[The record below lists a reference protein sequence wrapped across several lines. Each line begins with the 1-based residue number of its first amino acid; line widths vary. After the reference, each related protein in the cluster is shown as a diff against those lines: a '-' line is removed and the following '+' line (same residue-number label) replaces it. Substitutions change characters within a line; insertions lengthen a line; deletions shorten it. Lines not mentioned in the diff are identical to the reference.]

1 MKRRKG
7 KFKIMA
13 VSIHFS
19 ILANCQAFY
28 ICLEWPFPIAA
39 WLQLIGVHPRQPAIW
54 LFPLNWP
61 LNERIR
67 YDLSFSAGYFRPGVL
82 EREIIIVFSSSSF
95 RISKNSILI
104 SSTDWEVELHI
115 SFLFVKIMK
124 IYQIFSIISNL
135 LDLIPPLRIWNTK
148 SNY

>member
-13 VSIHFS
+13 VS

-82 EREIIIVFSSSSF
+82 EREIIIIIIVFSLSYF
-95 RISKNSILI
+95 RKSKNSI
-104 SSTDWEVELHI
+104 
-115 SFLFVKIMK
+115 
-124 IYQIFSIISNL
+124 
-135 LDLIPPLRIWNTK
+135 
-148 SNY
+148 